1 MENNDHTHLNHQN
14 PKIFKTKNKN
24 IKSYTILN
32 LTIHIIGCNWWPK
45 YDFNMA
51 FKTAFKERNIL
62 EGIVPMLAIQDYFT
76 KRLLAQ
82 PTPPSVFNEDV
93 QGSNPPSPI

>member
-32 LTIHIIGCNWWPK
+32 LNHTHHRVQLMTQVQLQ
-45 YDFNMA
+45 Y
-51 FKTAFKERNIL
+51 
-62 EGIVPMLAIQDYFT
+62 GI
-76 KRLLAQ
+76 
-82 PTPPSVFNEDV
+82 
-93 QGSNPPSPI
+93 